1 MDYNM
6 NTDINI
12 EKIKRMLI
20 NIEDDVIMTGKDFTY
35 LDLPKLYEKTLA
47 LKQLIEATL
56 WGTDGYDTNN

>member
-1 MDYNM
+1 
-6 NTDINI
+6 
-12 EKIKRMLI
+12 MLI